1 MPFYFNTFLS
11 APVDSKSMCVCGI
24 SAQWRLPHGEYNGS
38 VFITTACSAMS
49 VAACIMLSVPYSLTK
64 RLLFVLLHAT
74 YTQCHMRVAFK
85 IMHEIYIL
93 GV

>member
-1 MPFYFNTFLS
+1 MES
-11 APVDSKSMCVCGI
+11 
-24 SAQWRLPHGEYNGS
+24 NGS

-49 VAACIMLSVPYSLTK
+49 VAARIMLSVPYSLTK

-85 IMHEIYIL
+85 IMHEIYTRRVMMVDGGGCEIKHSDL
-93 GV
+93 SPVTH